1 MLACQAPR
9 AAQRADAARLAKES
23 GVCMKTQRTVILGA
37 GMVGSAMAAD
47 LVQDE
52 HFSVTV
58 ADRDAG
64 ALERLQQRLGGPQ
77 GHGPRVVRADLGDP
91 AAVTRLASE
100 HDLVLGAL
108 SSVIGLQTLRAVI
121 EAGRPYVD
129 ISFMPEDALS
139 LSGLAAERGVTAVV
153 DCGVAPG
160 MSNMICGYAAARLQP
175 CESLAI
181 YVGGLPVE
189 RRWPFEYKAGFAPLD
204 VIEEYVRPSRLV
216 EDGRVVVREAL
227 SEPELLDFPGI
238 GTLEVFNTDGLRSLA
253 ATLSVPFMKE
263 KTLRYPGHIAL
274 MRVLR
279 ETGLFSKEPVEVPVA
294 GGGAGGSGSGGT
306 VRVRPLDVTAR
317 MMFPKWTYAPG
328 EADLTVMRVSAEGR
342 LDATPNGGRVRL
354 QWDLLDYHDPE
365 TDTRSMSRT
374 TGFPATIMARFLVE
388 GRFRKP
394 GVHPPETVGAQPGLL
409 DAMLQELQRRGVKYT
424 ASVTELPA
432 QR

>member
-1 MLACQAPR
+1 
-9 AAQRADAARLAKES
+9 
-23 GVCMKTQRTVILGA
+23 MKTQRTVILGA

-52 HFSVTV
+52 RFSVTV

-77 GHGPRVVRADLGDP
+77 GRGPRVVRADLGDP

-129 ISFMPEDALS
+129 ISFMAEDALS

-160 MSNMICGYAAARLQP
+160 MSNMMCGHAAARLQP

-189 RRWPFEYKAGFAPLD
+189 RRWPFEYKAGFAPHD

-238 GTLEVFNTDGLRSLA
+238 GTLEAFNTDGLRSLA
-253 ATLSVPFMKE
+253 TTLSVPFMKE
-263 KTLRYPGHIAL
+263 KTMRYPGPIAL

-294 GGGAGGSGSGGT
+294 GDGAGGSGAGGSGAGSSGAGRSGAGSGGT

-342 LDATPNGGRVRL
+342 LDATPNRVRL

-432 QR
+432 KS